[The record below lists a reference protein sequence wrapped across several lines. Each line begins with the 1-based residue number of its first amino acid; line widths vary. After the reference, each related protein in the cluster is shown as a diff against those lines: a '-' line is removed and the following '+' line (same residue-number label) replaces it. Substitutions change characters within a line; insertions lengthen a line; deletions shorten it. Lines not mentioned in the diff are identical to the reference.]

1 MAKQCFFQQLVLGQL
16 DSYRPKN
23 EAQYLSDIIYKKL
36 TQDYRLNLKVRSLK
50 LLKHRCIPSGYW
62 VKLFFFLHKT
72 LKTTSERR
80 EEWQVE
86 LHQNWKLLYFKEHHQ
101 QNVKATYV
109 HKYS

>member
-1 MAKQCFFQQLVLGQL
+1 MVLGQL
-16 DSYRPKN
+16 DSYRQKN
-23 EAQYLSDIIYKKL
+23 EAQHLSDIIYKKL
-36 TQDYRLNLKVRSLK
+36 TQDYRLNVKVRSLK
-50 LLKHRCIPSGYW
+50 LLKHRSIPSGYW

-72 LKTTSERR
+72 LNTTSERR

-86 LHQNWKLLYFKEHHQ
+86 LHQNWKLLDFKEHHQ